1 MEKEQIIKALE
12 CCGSVIDGHCSE
24 CPCIDDEIG
33 CSIRLHKSSLALIK
47 ELTEENE
54 KLKSIGISKDI
65 VIESLAEENEKLKSE
80 NAKYEAE
87 NHSEFNKWLKLE
99 EATKRR
105 HSELFE
111 EAKIA
116 IREGTVREMQENLDE
131 LLHTIPTAYNSH
143 FHRLISQVVERML
156 KENV

>member
-12 CCGSVIDGHCSE
+12 CCIGDNDCNS
-24 CPCIDDEIG
+24 CPYWVDVDVNCFDNV
-33 CSIRLHKSSLALIK
+33 KSDALALIK

-65 VIESLAEENEKLKSE
+65 VIESLAEDNERLKSE

-99 EATKRR
+99 EATKQR

-116 IREGTVREMQENLDE
+116 IREDTVREMQENLDE
-131 LLHTIPTAYNSH
+131 LLHTIPTVYNSH
-143 FHRLISQVVERML
+143 FRRLVTQVVERML
-156 KENV
+156 NEQQ

>member
-12 CCGSVIDGHCSE
+12 CCTTLGGCE
-24 CPCIDDEIG
+24 KCPYYNKAFCGVNLRRDA
-33 CSIRLHKSSLALIK
+33 LALIK
-47 ELTEENE
+47 ELTIELDAMRGAANSYKMHNERLTEENE
-54 KLKSIGISKDI
+54 R
-65 VIESLAEENEKLKSE
+65 LKSE

-131 LLHTIPTAYNSH
+131 LLHTIPTVYNSH
-143 FHRLISQVVERML
+143 FRRLVTQVVERML
-156 KENV
+156 NEQQ